1 MSDQIKIYDNTNN
14 GSISYAED
22 VIATIAGVAAIEIQG
37 VVGMS
42 GGISGGIT
50 ELLGKKNLTK
60 GIKVDIAN
68 DEAVID
74 INIVVEYGCEI
85 HNVADKIQENVRKS
99 VETMTG
105 LRVVKVNVNVQGVNV
120 KQEPNKTLKLK

>member
-1 MSDQIKIYDNTNN
+1 M
-14 GSISYAED
+14 
-22 VIATIAGVAAIEIQG
+22 
-37 VVGMS
+37 
-42 GGISGGIT
+42 
-50 ELLGKKNLTK
+50 LGKKNLTK

-68 DEAVID
+68 EEAVID

-120 KQEPNKTLKLK
+120 KQETNKNLKLK